1 MICGVTVLYKPSKE
15 VFENIESYIY
25 DLDKLYLIDNS
36 EKKDEKL
43 ENKFINFSSKIEY
56 IKMNGNEGIAKALN
70 VAKNKAIE
78 ENYEWLLT
86 MDQDSKFEKNDFSK
100 MLSLVKINFSKETII
115 FSPFHKTV
123 NKSPLN
129 KKVVEK
135 TRVMTSGNLLNLKLV
150 REIGDFDNNL
160 FIDEVDHDFCYRINR
175 SGYKIKVFNEI
186 ILKHNLGNIKN
197 YLFFSVTN
205 HNYIRRYYIT
215 RNRLYMISKYPALK
229 IEYMKLILKD
239 GIKILLIEK
248 DKIKKFKM
256 IYLGIKDF
264 KNNVT
269 GKINQNYIK

>member
-197 YLFFSVTN
+197 YLFFFVTN